1 MVKVIRNFKRLIRM
15 GLTIGRKV
23 VCKRMQHCW
32 QTTPNI
38 VGSCCVRLCVAKSL
52 TGFKL
57 CATTRNNIQQLVRVY
72 KRTQHVTSN
81 KVGSCWPTMLRP
93 FARGLTKPKS
103 FKVARPSIFIGTPS
117 IFESLILKQ
126 IDLYCKTIM
135 THGLHLD

>member
-1 MVKVIRNFKRLIRM
+1 MILNFKRLIRM
-15 GLTIGRKV
+15 GLTVGRKA

-32 QTTPNI
+32 KTTPNI
-38 VGSCCVRLCVAKSL
+38 VGSCCLPLYVAKSL
-52 TGFKL
+52 TVFIFAHPPT
-57 CATTRNNIQQLVRVY
+57 CNRVY

-135 THGLHLD
+135 THELHLD